1 MPLNKKICPQNKYL
15 RFPIHKFAQP
25 EKSTPKQNLPLK
37 KDLRIPQT
45 ENCPPPK
52 KKIEIVQMSKHEAMF
67 LFEHT
72 GYI

>member
-45 ENCPPPK
+45 ENCPPPQK
-52 KKIEIVQMSKHEAMF
+52 KR
-67 LFEHT
+67 
-72 GYI
+72 

>member
-37 KDLRIPQT
+37 KRFKDSPNRKLP
-45 ENCPPPK
+45 PPPK
-52 KKIEIVQMSKHEAMF
+52 KNRNSSNEQA
-67 LFEHT
+67 
-72 GYI
+72 